1 MKKLISATAAA
12 LLVARLFAGCGNG
25 DVSSSSGPSDNAGG
39 QMSSAV
45 SEAVSELIPPIIN
58 SAASDVASALD
69 SAVPDKDQSATSNS
83 SMQ

>member
-1 MKKLISATAAA
+1 MKKLISAAAA
-12 LLVARLFAGCGNG
+12 TLLIAGLFAGCGNG

-39 QMSSAV
+39 HMSSAV

-58 SAASDVASALD
+58 SAASDITSALD
-69 SAVPDKDQSATSNS
+69 SATGHNDQSATSDS